1 MVIARNRT
9 PSQCVA
15 LIITIK
21 SAVQERKGSLV
32 KDIKPSQ
39 KEKSD
44 YIFSFGNINVKCVF
58 RVWDEADYVVPPA
71 ENGAFFITTNV
82 LITPNQVIS
91 NVIS

>member
-1 MVIARNRT
+1 MVWRECDYDYAGWARVIMVIARNRT

-15 LIITIK
+15 LIMTIK

-44 YIFSFGNINVKCVF
+44 YILSFGI
-58 RVWDEADYVVPPA
+58 
-71 ENGAFFITTNV
+71 
-82 LITPNQVIS
+82 
-91 NVIS
+91 

>member
-15 LIITIK
+15 LIMTIK

-39 KEKSD
+39 KEKLD
-44 YIFSFGNINVKCVF
+44 YIFSFVNANVACVQSMG
-58 RVWDEADYVVPPA
+58 RGRLR
-71 ENGAFFITTNV
+71 GA
-82 LITPNQVIS
+82 S
-91 NVIS
+91 S

>member
-1 MVIARNRT
+1 MVWRECDYDYAGWARVIMVIARNRT

-44 YIFSFGNINVKCVF
+44 YIFSFGNINVACVQSVG
-58 RVWDEADYVVPPA
+58 RGRLC
-71 ENGAFFITTNV
+71 GA
-82 LITPNQVIS
+82 S
-91 NVIS
+91 S